1 MDSLHPGHGTC
12 FHDSIG
18 HRDSVNSVHDTLGEE
33 SIKNVNVTFVVRTNV
48 KNTIILDIWLD
59 ILLLEH
65 HATSPCPSYSP
76 EHSPVSPLRQ
86 K

>member
-18 HRDSVNSVHDTLGEE
+18 HRDGVDSVHDTLGKE
-33 SIKNVNVTFVVRTNV
+33 SIKNINVTFVLSTNV
-48 KNTIILDIWLD
+48 KNTSILE
-59 ILLLEH
+59 ILPLEH

-76 EHSPVSPLRQ
+76 EHSPVSPLR
-86 K
+86 